1 MGQIEASPALKI
13 QPAKNQHQPPDQE
26 KKNNE
31 KSEKQEQIIEHVEKK
46 KKNLQSQ
53 KKTTKNENPL
63 KAKVV
68 SKNSMVQEQI
78 VHHLGLNNDFFKR
91 SFSGSRIIGS
101 EWGGWKVK
109 EAKPTEAGRPGGF

>member
-1 MGQIEASPALKI
+1 MMGQIEASPALKI
-13 QPAKNQHQPPDQE
+13 QPAKNQHRPPDQE

-53 KKTTKNENPL
+53 KKTTKNEIPL

-68 SKNSMVQEQI
+68 SSPQRT
-78 VHHLGLNNDFFKR
+78 LWFK
-91 SFSGSRIIGS
+91 SKLCIIS
-101 EWGGWKVK
+101 
-109 EAKPTEAGRPGGF
+109 A